1 MTDNKIRTLLLC
13 TILVTTGVPLLAAF
27 HFLGDALERSLNLG
41 FNAQIVQ
48 ALDTASQNL
57 KTLKGLDPAGEATYR
72 EQFEQVETLRHV
84 YSQPDVLKRAL
95 RESLKIYF
103 GVGLVAAVL
112 MSVLVAVLLGRRIN
126 RSYRLTFDELMR
138 HRDRIRYL
146 EQMSS
151 WQELARILAHEIKN
165 PLTPIEVLVSALT
178 RAHGEKSPGEFRE
191 QLAQA
196 QAMIGEEI
204 GHLKRTVSRFSD
216 FARLPQVQLA
226 VSNPADLIREQLPLL
241 SASFDSADLRLHA
254 DGCPTDLR
262 AKVDASLFRHVLTN
276 IVANGVEA
284 NPGRRVRFDIR
295 LECTPGAIRI
305 AIANDG
311 VPVPAEIAAHMFE
324 PYISGKSG
332 KDNVG
337 LGLAIVKKIV
347 IEHGG
352 EIGYIEEGGRPQF
365 VVSLARVA

>member
-27 HFLGDALERSLNLG
+27 YFLGDALERSLNLG
-41 FNAQIVQ
+41 FNPQIVQ
-48 ALDTASQNL
+48 TLDAAAQNL
-57 KTLKGLDPAGEATYR
+57 KTLKGLDPGSEAVYR
-72 EQFEQVETLRHV
+72 EQFAQVETLRHV
-84 YSQPDVLKRAL
+84 YSQPDALKRTL
-95 RESLKIYF
+95 RDSLRTYF
-103 GVGLVAAVL
+103 GVGLVGAVL
-112 MSVLVAVLLGRRIN
+112 MSVIVALLLGRRIN
-126 RSYRLTFDELMR
+126 RSYRLTFEELMR
-138 HRDRIRYL
+138 HRDRVRYL

-165 PLTPIEVLVSALT
+165 PLTPIEVLVTSLS
-178 RAHGEKSPGEFRE
+178 RAHQDSSPAEFRE

-196 QAMIGEEI
+196 QSMIGEEI
-204 GHLKRTVSRFSD
+204 SHLKRTVSRFSD

-226 VSNPADLIREQLPLL
+226 VSNPADVIREHLAAV
-241 SASFDSADLRLHA
+241 SATFESADLRLHA
-254 DGCPTDLR
+254 AHCPAELR
-262 AKVDASLFRHVLTN
+262 ANVDSSLFRQVLTN

-284 NPGRRVRFDIR
+284 NPRRRVVFDIH
-295 LECTPGAIRI
+295 LTCTPAAVRI

-337 LGLAIVKKIV
+337 LGLAIVKKII

-352 EIGYIEEGGRPQF
+352 EIGYVEAGGHPRF
-365 VVSLARVA
+365 VLSLARVA

>member
-13 TILVTTGVPLLAAF
+13 TIMVMTGVPLLAAF
-27 HFLGDALERSLNLG
+27 YFLGDALERSLNLG
-41 FNAQIVQ
+41 FNPQIVQ
-48 ALDTASQNL
+48 ALDAAAQNL
-57 KTLKGLDPAGEATYR
+57 KMLKELDPASEARYR
-72 EQFEQVETLRHV
+72 EQFERVETLRHV
-84 YSQPDVLKRAL
+84 YSQPDALKGAL
-95 RESLKIYF
+95 RDSLRTYF
-103 GVGLVAAVL
+103 GVGLVGAVL

-126 RSYRLTFDELMR
+126 HSYRLTFDELMR

-165 PLTPIEVLVSALT
+165 PLTPIEVLVTALT
-178 RAHGEKSPGEFRE
+178 RAHAEKSPAEFRD
-191 QLAQA
+191 QLTQA
-196 QAMIGEEI
+196 QAMIVEEI
-204 GHLKRTVSRFSD
+204 SHLKRTVSRFSD
-216 FARLPQVQLA
+216 FARLRQVQLA
-226 VSNPADLIREQLPLL
+226 VENPASLVREQLPSM
-241 SASFDSADLRLHA
+241 SATFESADLHLHA
-254 DGCPTDLR
+254 DDCPSDLR
-262 AKVDASLFRHVLTN
+262 ANVDASLFRHVLTN

-295 LECTPGAIRI
+295 LACTPSAVRI

-311 VPVPAEIAAHMFE
+311 VPVPADIAAHMFE
-324 PYISGKSG
+324 PYISSKAG

-352 EIGYIEEGGRPQF
+352 EIGYVEEGGHPQF
-365 VVSLARVA
+365 VLSLARVA

>member
-1 MTDNKIRTLLLC
+1 
-13 TILVTTGVPLLAAF
+13 
-27 HFLGDALERSLNLG
+27 
-41 FNAQIVQ
+41 
-48 ALDTASQNL
+48 
-57 KTLKGLDPAGEATYR
+57 
-72 EQFEQVETLRHV
+72 
-84 YSQPDVLKRAL
+84 
-95 RESLKIYF
+95 
-103 GVGLVAAVL
+103 
-112 MSVLVAVLLGRRIN
+112 VLVAVLLGRRIN

-165 PLTPIEVLVSALT
+165 PLTPIEVLVTALT
-178 RAHGEKSPGEFRE
+178 RAHGEKGPAEFRE
-191 QLAQA
+191 QLSQA

-204 GHLKRTVSRFSD
+204 SHLKRTVSRFSD

-226 VSNPADLIREQLPLL
+226 VSNPADVIREQLPSL
-241 SASFDSADLRLHA
+241 SASFESADLRLHA
-254 DGCPTDLR
+254 EGCPAEFR
-262 AKVDASLFRHVLTN
+262 ANVDASLFRHVLTN
-276 IVANGVEA
+276 IVANGIEA

-295 LECTPGAIRI
+295 VACTPSAMRI
-305 AIANDG
+305 AIGNDG

-332 KDNVG
+332 RDNVG

-352 EIGYIEEGGRPQF
+352 EIGYREEGGQPQF
-365 VVSLARVA
+365 IVSLARVA